1 MVKLHVKRTR
11 STPAYT
17 LTTHRHQKMTY
28 TAFYVA
34 SAVSRALDA
43 SGFLTNGF
51 SKACTGQKES
61 PPRED
66 LGNSGLLFAALCCCH
81 TSWKMSGRPG
91 SWHVPL
97 NSTF

>member
-1 MVKLHVKRTR
+1 MVKLHGKRTR
-11 STPAYT
+11 SPPAYT

-34 SAVSRALDA
+34 SAVSQALDA

-61 PPRED
+61 TQGGPGQLRT
-66 LGNSGLLFAALCCCH
+66 ALCSSVLLSHFLEDVWQTWELAC
-81 TSWKMSGRPG
+81 T
-91 SWHVPL
+91 
-97 NSTF
+97 T